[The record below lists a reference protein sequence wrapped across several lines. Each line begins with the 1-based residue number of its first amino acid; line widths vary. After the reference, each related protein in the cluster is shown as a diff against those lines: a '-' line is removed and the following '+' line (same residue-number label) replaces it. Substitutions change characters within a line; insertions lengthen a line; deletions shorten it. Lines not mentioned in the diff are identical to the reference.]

1 MNLVANLHK
10 NILATVTYY
19 DVLDFPLTPY
29 ELWRQLIS
37 YQETSS
43 TDKAKFKDV
52 FLALATPEL
61 QKKLEQKNGFV
72 FLPGRG
78 SLVSERIQREKLSAH
93 KLEKMRNLVGT
104 VAILP
109 FVRMI
114 AATGSLAFK
123 HGKKGSDWDMFIVM
137 QAGKIW
143 IGRIILTSFLHLIGK
158 RRYGKKVQDRA
169 CLNYYITDD
178 QLEIM
183 NKDLYGAH
191 EYQTM
196 RLLYGTKT
204 FARFEMANRW
214 ISRFKPQYGVT
225 FLQDRFTLKE
235 SFWKKNIQAFLE
247 AFVRGIPATSLC
259 VAWQKKKI
267 AKNPNTQLLGSYIE
281 ASDQALVFLPHPRGP
296 KVFTEFKKRLSF

>member
-10 NILATVTYY
+10 NIVATVTYY

-37 YQETSS
+37 YQETSG
-43 TDKAKFKDV
+43 TDRAKFKDV

-72 FLPGRG
+72 FLPGRE
-78 SLVSERIQREKLSAH
+78 SLVRERIQREKLSAR
-93 KLEKMRNLVGT
+93 KLEKMKSLVG
-104 VAILP
+104 VVVMLP

-143 IGRIILTSFLHLIGK
+143 MGRFILTSFLHLIGK

-204 FARFEMANRW
+204 FARFEIANRW